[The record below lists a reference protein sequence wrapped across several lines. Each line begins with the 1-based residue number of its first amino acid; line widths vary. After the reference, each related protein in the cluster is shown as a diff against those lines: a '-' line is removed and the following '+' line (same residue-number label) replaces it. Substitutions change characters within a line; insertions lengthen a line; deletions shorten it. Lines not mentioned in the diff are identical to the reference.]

1 MVCKHRVFAV
11 NALLLP
17 FTLTPPLP
25 PIQPLHTLH
34 VNIMRHYYREVSD
47 IFLTYFI
54 S

>member
-1 MVCKHRVFAV
+1 MVCKRLVLAV

-17 FTLTPPLP
+17 FTLTPPP
-25 PIQPLHTLH
+25 PPKQPLHTFH
-34 VNIMRHYYREVSD
+34 VNVMRHYYREVSD